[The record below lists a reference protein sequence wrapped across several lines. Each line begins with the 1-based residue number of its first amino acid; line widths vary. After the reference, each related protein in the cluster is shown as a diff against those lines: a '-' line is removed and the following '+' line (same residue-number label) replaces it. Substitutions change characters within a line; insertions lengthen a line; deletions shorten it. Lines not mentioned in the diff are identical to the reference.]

1 MNRNRLQ
8 RGCRI
13 SIQIVL
19 LISLLTVTY
28 FQFLKYNKELAN
40 VSISYNDGN
49 QDLELPSL
57 TFCPFG
63 ESPNVQKHVNMTFE
77 DYMEH
82 ILNVSDF
89 FTLTANASGQSVYL
103 PGLLGFTVR

>member
-19 LISLLTVTY
+19 LIALMTVTY

-40 VSISYNDGN
+40 VSISYNDGK
-49 QDLELPSL
+49 QDLELPSM

-63 ESPNVQKHVNMTFE
+63 NAKEGNMTF
-77 DYMEH
+77 DNYME
-82 ILNVSDF
+82 
-89 FTLTANASGQSVYL
+89 
-103 PGLLGFTVR
+103 LL

>member
-1 MNRNRLQ
+1 MNWNRLQ

-13 SIQIVL
+13 SIRIVL
-19 LISLLTVTY
+19 LIALMTVTY

-40 VSISYNDGN
+40 VSISYNDGK

-63 ESPNVQKHVNMTFE
+63 ESPDVQKHENMTFE

-89 FTLTANASGQSVYL
+89 FTLSANASVQSLYL
-103 PGLLGFTVR
+103 PGLTGLAVR